1 MLLKSECSRHFPL
14 TASCRPRYTN
24 PGGETAF
31 PIALPEAGKGYATGK
46 IGFPARSDTVDFWR
60 KSNKPPFDS
69 LQSFLGLH
77 FASGIVARSAVSP
90 DLTKNQPIGP

>member
-1 MLLKSECSRHFPL
+1 MINAAPSPGQCPIRRSGPEKHAIETKAITVKSRRFGIP
-14 TASCRPRYTN
+14 
-24 PGGETAF
+24 AF
-31 PIALPEAGKGYATGK
+31 I
-46 IGFPARSDTVDFWR
+46 VDFWR

-77 FASGIVARSAVSP
+77 FASRIIARSAVSP